1 MTKEQL
7 FNGRKLRNPWLN
19 NNNGLSNPSASI
31 ISISNIVLIKINQ
44 DLGNLVRT
52 YNINKAYFDKDD
64 QRLVIL
70 TETAFTIISEENRLK
85 YYSPAN

>member
-1 MTKEQL
+1 M
-7 FNGRKLRNPWLN
+7 N
-19 NNNGLSNPSASI
+19 NNNGLSNPSASS